1 MSAFQDLA
9 GADCSGSNAM
19 FKLAEHA
26 TADRSL
32 QRVRPHRPRPGS
44 HAWATRCLTSRP
56 AVVLPD
62 AAGALQDVATGEP
75 LRQDA
80 GPLRFGQARDDR
92 VRRPPRP
99 RSISYGHSRY
109 AMARHR
115 FSGVARSAGRGLPGG
130 ASAGGARRP
139 EHVPAHLPA
148 APAAAHG
155 RRRLGRRI
163 PAHVAAPRGPG
174 PL

>member
-32 QRVRPHRPRPGS
+32 QRVRPRSQP
-44 HAWATRCLTSRP
+44 WAACVGDKVPNGPSL
-56 AVVLPD
+56 VLPD

-92 VRRPPRP
+92 VRLPPRP
-99 RSISYGHSRY
+99 LSFSYSH
-109 AMARHR
+109 
-115 FSGVARSAGRGLPGG
+115 
-130 ASAGGARRP
+130 
-139 EHVPAHLPA
+139 
-148 APAAAHG
+148 
-155 RRRLGRRI
+155 
-163 PAHVAAPRGPG
+163 
-174 PL
+174 